1 MVLPGRA
8 SCVVLGLG
16 PFWGVIMDMLSLFEA
31 VSEGIV
37 LPVLLVFLVWNNS
50 KLIDKIIDKLITS
63 NNNKKK

>member
-1 MVLPGRA
+1 M
-8 SCVVLGLG
+8 
-16 PFWGVIMDMLSLFEA
+16 IMDMLSLFEA